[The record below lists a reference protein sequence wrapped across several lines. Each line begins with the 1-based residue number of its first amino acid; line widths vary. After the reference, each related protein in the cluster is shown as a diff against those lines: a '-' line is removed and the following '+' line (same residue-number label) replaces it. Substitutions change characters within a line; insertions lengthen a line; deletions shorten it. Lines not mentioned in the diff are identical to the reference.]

1 MEERTVR
8 TAFIFPFPDTIP
20 TAITRAWSGR
30 VPGPLLRRA
39 VSSSDRDRRCLLKP
53 PWLNL
58 GAPGR
63 RRLAGSPSSYRYPP
77 PRAMASASPG
87 QASRTSLQSRWATR
101 HSPPA
106 TPHFLHNSLATGH
119 WRVPENVWPLSL
131 VSYAAPLPGEGSLLF
146 SGSPPWEQVRHG
158 DLGDRLAIDD
168 QIDKLVLLENRK

>member
-63 RRLAGSPSSYRYPP
+63 RRLAGSPSIYRYPP

-101 HSPPA
+101 YSPPA
-106 TPHFLHNSLATGH
+106 TPHPPLPTSSTIH
-119 WRVPENVWPLSL
+119 WPLAGARKWVAPFARL
-131 VSYAAPLPGEGSLLF
+131 LRCAAARGGFPFVLWITALGAGPPRRSGRPPGH
-146 SGSPPWEQVRHG
+146 R
-158 DLGDRLAIDD
+158 
-168 QIDKLVLLENRK
+168 